1 MNLIINKRKLLFT
14 DFGIRSVGLA
24 SALTRRSY
32 NIYRLTA
39 SIAIFC
45 RPVSVFKRRCLV
57 SESIDT
63 IFLIQTSH
71 KMVLNIKT
79 DKANKSYVILLS
91 NELIM
96 QIGHDKEFQR

>member
-1 MNLIINKRKLLFT
+1 MNKNQLLFSCFSFSFFVSLFFFLLVF
-14 DFGIRSVGLA
+14 DGSLPKGRRARILVNIRRA
-24 SALTRRSY
+24 E
-32 NIYRLTA
+32 
-39 SIAIFC
+39 
-45 RPVSVFKRRCLV
+45 PRCLV
-57 SESIDT
+57 SEGIDT

-96 QIGHDKEFQR
+96 QIGHGKEFQR

>member
-32 NIYRLTA
+32 NIYLQVLQF
-39 SIAIFC
+39 FC
-45 RPVSVFKRRCLV
+45 RPVSVIKRRCLV
-57 SESIDT
+57 SEGIDT

-79 DKANKSYVILLS
+79 DKANKNYVILLS